1 MAETGHARNVE
12 HFQQM
17 ISFCTGY
24 GTDYDPTNAMIEL
37 AALNTALTDAQTALD
52 DVQAAVAPWKLKVAD
67 RENIYKGIRPLTTRI
82 VNSYAATGADTN
94 KVDNV
99 KTLHR
104 QIHGARAKAL
114 PADDPT
120 TPEDESKGNSVSHR
134 SYVQVAEAFAQM
146 IKQLDEDPLYAPNEN
161 DLKITTLNTLHAAM
175 DTANAAVITAATPM
189 SNARIARNEV
199 LYGEDTGICDRAA
212 LVKKYVKSLYGA
224 DSPQYKQISG
234 LEFRKVA

>member
-1 MAETGHARNVE
+1 
-12 HFQQM
+12 M

-24 GTDYDPTNAMIEL
+24 GADYAPTNAMIAL
-37 AALNTALTDAQTALD
+37 AALNTALTDAQTSLD
-52 DVQAAVAPWKLKVAD
+52 DVQAAVAPWKVKVAD
-67 RENIYKGIRPLTTRI
+67 RENVYQGIRPLTTRI
-82 VNSYAATGADTN
+82 VNAYEASGTDAN

-104 QIHGARAKAL
+104 AIHGARAKAL
-114 PADDPT
+114 PKDDPG

-134 SYVQVAEAFAQM
+134 SYVQVAEAFGQM
-146 IKQLDEDPLYAPNEN
+146 IKQLDEDPLYNPNEN
-161 DLKITTLNTLHAAM
+161 DLKITTLTALHTAM
-175 DTANAAVITAATPM
+175 DNANSAVITAATPM

>member
-1 MAETGHARNVE
+1 VE

-24 GTDYDPTNAMIEL
+24 GADYAPTNTEIAL
-37 AALNTALTDAQTALD
+37 AALNTALADAQSSLD

-82 VNSYAATGADTN
+82 VNAYEATGTDDN

-104 QIHGARAKAL
+104 AKHGARAKAL
-114 PADDPT
+114 PKDDPG
-120 TPEDESKGNSVSHR
+120 TPEEESKGNSISHR
-134 SYVQVAEAFAQM
+134 SYVQVAEAFGQM

-234 LEFRKVA
+234 LEFRKVS

>member
-24 GTDYDPTNAMIEL
+24 GADYAPTNAMIAL
-37 AALNTALTDAQTALD
+37 AALNTALTDAQTSLD

-82 VNSYAATGADTN
+82 VNSYEASGTDAN

-114 PADDPT
+114 PKDDPG

-134 SYVQVAEAFAQM
+134 SYVQVAEAFGQM
-146 IKQLDEDPLYAPNEN
+146 IKQLDEDPAYAPNEN
-161 DLKITTLNTLHAAM
+161 DLKVATLTTLHTAM
-175 DTANAAVITAATPM
+175 ENANSAVITAATPM
-189 SNARIARNEV
+189 SNARIDRNEK
-199 LYGEDTGICDRAA
+199 LYGDTTGICDRAA

-224 DSPQYKQISG
+224 DSPQYKQVSG
-234 LEFRKVA
+234 LEFRPVK